1 MLGKKGKEME
11 KKNKLKTHLDKAYQY
26 ISKLQVSGDAVDLV
40 ALARAELRA
49 AWQEIENTETE
60 GDADETDD
68 ASVQQWDSENAAGT
82 V

>member
-1 MLGKKGKEME
+1 MNRQHVKKHL
-11 KKNKLKTHLDKAYQY
+11 NKAFQY
-26 ISKLQVSGDAVDLV
+26 VSKLQVSGDAVDLV

-60 GDADETDD
+60 GDANETDD
-68 ASVQQWDSENAAGT
+68 ASVQQRDSENAAGT

>member
-1 MLGKKGKEME
+1 MS
-11 KKNKLKTHLDKAYQY
+11 NTYKLKVHLDKAFQY

-49 AWQEIENTETE
+49 AWQEIEQTETE
-60 GDADETDD
+60 GDADETDH
-68 ASVQQWDSENAAGT
+68 ASVQQRDSENATGT